1 MCVNQPQ
8 SASVDKAKGGS
19 MTKQTVIL
27 LHGFASSGN
36 SGKAQFLREKFKT
49 LPRVDFHAFDFNP
62 TPTDFEY
69 MTITGMINRLRQY
82 LVDRPQERLVLVGSS
97 MGALVGLNYAHRF
110 DGVSRLLLLAPALSY
125 FGDAGHADTKV
136 FHFAFNTEILLRAD
150 FGRDGV
156 LYAQPVPPPAPLTII
171 HGRHDDVVPI
181 ANSRRYAAQYPD
193 QVQLVDVDSGHR
205 LSDQMD
211 LIWEHLRTA
220 LETVGT

>member
-1 MCVNQPQ
+1 
-8 SASVDKAKGGS
+8 

-49 LPRVDFHAFDFNP
+49 LPHVDFHAFDFNP

-82 LVDRPQERLVLVGSS
+82 LVDRPRARLVLVGSS
-97 MGALVGLNYAHRF
+97 MGALVGMNYAHRF
-110 DGVSRLLLLAPALSY
+110 GEVSRLLLLAPALSY
-125 FGDAGHADTKV
+125 FGNMAETDIKV
-136 FHFAFNTEILLRAD
+136 FHFGFNREIPLRAD
-150 FGRDGV
+150 FDRDGA
-156 LYAQPVPPPAPLTII
+156 LYTQPVPPPAPLTII

-193 QVQLVDVDSGHR
+193 QVQLIDVDSDHR
-205 LSDQMD
+205 LSDQLN
-211 LIWEHLRTA
+211 LIWQHLRAALDHTA
-220 LETVGT
+220 GGDDVDGAKG